1 MSSCFLKL
9 ITVMYS
15 TYTAGSQSK
24 CHITVVLMLSADAV
38 IAYAL
43 VGQENDEDM
52 GTNEYEMTYNHCA

>member
-15 TYTAGSQSK
+15 YTAGSQSK

-43 VGQENDEDM
+43 VGRENDEDM
-52 GTNEYEMTYNHCA
+52 GTNEYEMTYNRCA